1 MKIILITFLSVLLIC
16 CNKSNEENN
25 FKKHSNEVE
34 NIAICDTIE
43 FYSDSTNFGAKTK
56 SKIDIYKIV
65 TNQNT
70 FIKLFLYKKNN
81 SLWALNDSLKVDG
94 DFINKLNCEISD
106 FNNDNLKD
114 LLFVSGTAAR
124 GGNVVQTLVLYSN
137 EKLKWIKNSENY
149 PNLMYNKKLDCI
161 DAFILTGGNTTC
173 FLKIENDSLTEFAR
187 VEQRDELI
195 TSEVL
200 EKNGKWKELSKVKD
214 YSEDMKRF
222 INYNP
227 LQERE

>member
-56 SKIDIYKIV
+56 NKIDIYKIV

-70 FIKLFLYKKNN
+70 FIKLFLYKKDN
-81 SLWALNDSLKVDG
+81 SLWVLNDSLKVDG

-173 FLKIENDSLTEFAR
+173 FLKIENDSLTKFAR

>member
-1 MKIILITFLSVLLIC
+1 MKIILTTFLSVLLIC
-16 CNKSNEENN
+16 CYKSNERNN
-25 FKKHSNEVE
+25 LKKHSNEVE
-34 NIAICDTIE
+34 DIAIYDTIE
-43 FYSDSTNFGAKTK
+43 FYTDSTNFGNKTK

-65 TNQNT
+65 TNQNI
-70 FIKLFLYKKNN
+70 FIKVFLFKKDTN
-81 SLWALNDSLKVDG
+81 LWTLNDSLIIDG
-94 DFINKLNCEISD
+94 DLINNLNCEISD
-106 FNNDNLKD
+106 FNNDNYND
-114 LLFVSGTAAR
+114 LVFVSGTAAR
-124 GGNVVQTLVLYSN
+124 GGNVVQTLVLYS
-137 EKLKWIKNSENY
+137 EKRLKWIKNSENY

-161 DAFILTGGNTTC
+161 DAFILTGGNTTY

-187 VEQRDELI
+187 VEQRDKLI

-200 EKNGKWKELSKVKD
+200 EKNGKWKELYKVKD

>member
-16 CNKSNEENN
+16 CNKSNERNN
-25 FKKHSNEVE
+25 LKKHSNEVE
-34 NIAICDTIE
+34 DIAIYDTIE
-43 FYSDSTNFGAKTK
+43 FYTDSTNFGNKTK

-65 TNQNT
+65 TNQNI
-70 FIKLFLYKKNN
+70 FIKVFLFKKDTN
-81 SLWALNDSLKVDG
+81 LWTLNDSLIIDG
-94 DFINKLNCEISD
+94 DLINNLNCEISD
-106 FNNDNLKD
+106 FNNDNYND
-114 LLFVSGTAAR
+114 LVFVSGTAAR
-124 GGNVVQTLVLYSN
+124 GGNVVQTLVLYS
-137 EKLKWIKNSENY
+137 EKRLKWIKNSENY

-161 DAFILTGGNTTC
+161 DAFILTGGNTTY

-187 VEQRDELI
+187 VEQRDKLI

-200 EKNGKWKELSKVKD
+200 EKNGKWKELYKVKD

>member
-16 CNKSNEENN
+16 CTKSNEENN

-222 INYNP
+222 LNYNP

>member
-1 MKIILITFLSVLLIC
+1 MKIILTTFLSVLLIC

-137 EKLKWIKNSENY
+137 EKLKCIKNSENY
-149 PNLMYNKKLDCI
+149 PNLKASETYRDLLSQLEGIDFNK
-161 DAFILTGGNTTC
+161 
-173 FLKIENDSLTEFAR
+173 
-187 VEQRDELI
+187 
-195 TSEVL
+195 
-200 EKNGKWKELSKVKD
+200 
-214 YSEDMKRF
+214 
-222 INYNP
+222 
-227 LQERE
+227 

>member
-1 MKIILITFLSVLLIC
+1 MKIILTTFLSVLLIC
-16 CNKSNEENN
+16 CNKSNERNN
-25 FKKHSNEVE
+25 LKKHSNEVE
-34 NIAICDTIE
+34 DIAICDTIE
-43 FYSDSTNFGAKTK
+43 FFTDSTNFGNKTK

-65 TNQNT
+65 TNQNI
-70 FIKLFLYKKNN
+70 FIKVFLFKKDTN
-81 SLWALNDSLKVDG
+81 LWTLNDSLIIDG
-94 DFINKLNCEISD
+94 DLINNLNCEISD
-106 FNNDNLKD
+106 FNNDNSND

-124 GGNVVQTLVLYSN
+124 GGNVIQTLVLYSN

-161 DAFILTGGNTTC
+161 DAFILTGGNTTY

-187 VEQRDELI
+187 VEQRDKLI

-200 EKNGKWKELSKVKD
+200 EKNGKWKELYKVKD

>member
-1 MKIILITFLSVLLIC
+1 MKIISITFLSILLIC
-16 CNKSNEENN
+16 CNKSNENDN
-25 FKKHSNEVE
+25 LKKKSSKIE
-34 NIAICDTIE
+34 NISICDTIE
-43 FYSDSTNFGAKTK
+43 FYCDSTNFGAKTK

-70 FIKLFLYKKNN
+70 FIKLFLYKKDNR
-81 SLWALNDSLKVDG
+81 LWVLNDSLKVDG

-106 FNNDNLKD
+106 FNNDNSND

-124 GGNVVQTLVLYSN
+124 GGNVIQTLVLYSN

-187 VEQRDELI
+187 VEQRDKLI

>member
-1 MKIILITFLSVLLIC
+1 
-16 CNKSNEENN
+16 
-25 FKKHSNEVE
+25 
-34 NIAICDTIE
+34 
-43 FYSDSTNFGAKTK
+43 
-56 SKIDIYKIV
+56 
-65 TNQNT
+65 
-70 FIKLFLYKKNN
+70 
-81 SLWALNDSLKVDG
+81 
-94 DFINKLNCEISD
+94 
-106 FNNDNLKD
+106 
-114 LLFVSGTAAR
+114 
-124 GGNVVQTLVLYSN
+124 
-137 EKLKWIKNSENY
+137 
-149 PNLMYNKKLDCI
+149 MYNKKLDCI

>member
-1 MKIILITFLSVLLIC
+1 M
-16 CNKSNEENN
+16 
-25 FKKHSNEVE
+25 
-34 NIAICDTIE
+34 
-43 FYSDSTNFGAKTK
+43 
-56 SKIDIYKIV
+56 
-65 TNQNT
+65 
-70 FIKLFLYKKNN
+70 FLYKKDN
-81 SLWALNDSLKVDG
+81 SLWVLNDSLKVDG

-124 GGNVVQTLVLYSN
+124 RGNVVQTLVLYSN
-137 EKLKWIKNSENY
+137 EKLKCIKNSENY
-149 PNLMYNKKLDCI
+149 PNLMYNKNLDCL
-161 DAFILTGGNTTC
+161 DSFILTGGNTTC
-173 FLKIENDSLTEFAR
+173 FLKIENDSLKEFAR
-187 VEQRDELI
+187 VEQRDRLI